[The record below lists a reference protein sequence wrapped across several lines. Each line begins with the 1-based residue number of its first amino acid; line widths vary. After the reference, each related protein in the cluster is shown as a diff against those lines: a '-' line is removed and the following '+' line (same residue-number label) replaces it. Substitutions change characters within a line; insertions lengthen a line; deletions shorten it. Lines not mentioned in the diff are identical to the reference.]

1 MTLKQQA
8 CFMLFT
14 QFMFFFF
21 FCWYEKVLL
30 NFVSERI
37 KLVFRINTTRL
48 AFQTS
53 KTTIY
58 RPHTPELKSM
68 SKFQLLFH
76 WRNFEKYMI
85 FYTLPWSRWNRT
97 TCVIPFAIA
106 ELVHKCHEAAPTLK
120 YGPLKSSITVL
131 SVWIIKIL
139 QCNFL
144 ISGYFSYLWL
154 SLPRA
159 MQIQPEPHM
168 PRGILRTLNSDNLQL
183 KW

>member
-1 MTLKQQA
+1 MTLKQEA
-8 CFMLFT
+8 CFMLST
-14 QFMFFFF
+14 ELMFFFF
-21 FCWYEKVLL
+21 FFWWYEKVLL
-30 NFVSERI
+30 NIVSERI
-37 KLVFRINTTRL
+37 KLVYGINTTRL
-48 AFQTS
+48 AFRTS

-106 ELVHKCHEAAPTLK
+106 ELVQKCLEAAPTLK

-131 SVWIIKIL
+131 SVWIIKIF
-139 QCNFL
+139 QCYASKHL
-144 ISGYFSYLWL
+144 
-154 SLPRA
+154 
-159 MQIQPEPHM
+159 
-168 PRGILRTLNSDNLQL
+168 
-183 KW
+183 